1 MNGCDRNAM
10 YANAQT
16 ELDFLANLSL
26 DTTFDEG
33 TWGNDLKLMQED
45 ECHG

>member
-1 MNGCDRNAM
+1 M

-16 ELDFLANLSL
+16 ELDFLAILL
-26 DTTFDEG
+26 PDTTVGEG

-45 ECHG
+45 ECHD

>member
-1 MNGCDRNAM
+1 M

-16 ELDFLANLSL
+16 ELDFLATLL
-26 DTTFDEG
+26 PDTTFGEG

-45 ECHG
+45 ECHD

>member
-1 MNGCDRNAM
+1 MDRNAM

-16 ELDFLANLSL
+16 ELDFLATLLL
-26 DTTFDEG
+26 DTTFGEG

-45 ECHG
+45 ECHD